1 MEESPDKTV
10 GGDKDTIAEPG
21 PSHLLALSVLSAYG
35 AIAFPLAG
43 AFIALQVLVPTHYA
57 ETTALSLSTI
67 GTIMLVARLWDTIT
81 DPLIGFLSD
90 KTPQRF
96 GRRRIWVVGSVP
108 LICLSIYFLFRPT
121 ADTGIGYLLG
131 WTLAIYVAGTMAI
144 VPFNAWGAELSPDYR
159 QRNRVTGVRAAFG
172 LTGTMAALLV
182 PAILDQQGSGD
193 LAQTLEVITWLA
205 VATLIFASI
214 LLFRVPDNNPTY
226 LPKTQVRDALRLIT
240 QPSPFRQLLLSFLC
254 NSAANAIPATLFLF
268 FVTYVLQVP
277 ELAGPLLF
285 LYFICAA
292 LSVPLWIWI
301 AGRFGKHRTWHWS
314 IVTACLLFV
323 WTPFLGEGDLV
334 LYMLIVLGTGITTGC
349 DLIIPSSMNG
359 DLVEWD
365 AVQNKYRRPGMLF
378 AIWGTTTKLSYAL
391 AIGIAFP
398 LLDLFG
404 FAAGADNS
412 DGALVALGILYG
424 TPCILFKVMALIN
437 MRNYPITEELY
448 REILKKS
455 RGIT

>member
-1 MEESPDKTV
+1 MDESATKKTDASHASAP
-10 GGDKDTIAEPG
+10 GRADRLKLTI
-21 PSHLLALSVLSAYG
+21 LSAYG

-43 AFIALQVLVPTHYA
+43 AFITLQVLIPTHYA

-90 KTPQRF
+90 KTPQRW
-96 GRRRIWVVGSVP
+96 GRRRIWVLGSVP
-108 LICLSIYFLFRPT
+108 LICVSIYFLFRPT
-121 ADTGIGYLLG
+121 ADVGTGYLLG

-182 PAILDQQGSGD
+182 PAILDQQGAAD
-193 LAQTLEVITWLA
+193 LGRTLEVITWLA
-205 VATLIFASI
+205 VATLILSSL
-214 LLFRVPDNNPTY
+214 LLFAVPDDNPTY
-226 LPKTQVRDALRLIT
+226 LPKTQVRDAFRLIAGA
-240 QPSPFRQLLLSFLC
+240 SPFRTLLMSFLF

-268 FVTYVLQVP
+268 YVTYVLKVP
-277 ELAGPLLF
+277 DLAGPLLF

-292 LSVPLWIWI
+292 LSVPVWIRV
-301 AGRFGKHRTWHWS
+301 AARFGKHRTWHWS

-323 WTPFLGEGDLV
+323 WTPFFGEGDLV
-334 LYMLIVLGTGITTGC
+334 LYLIIVFGTGITTGC

-365 AVQNKYRRPGMLF
+365 AVEHGYRRPGMLF

-404 FAAGADNS
+404 FSAGADNS
-412 DGALVALGILYG
+412 GGSLLALAVLYG
-424 TPCILFKVMALIN
+424 TPCILFKMLALYN
-437 MRNYPITEELY
+437 MRAYPITEQVYED
-448 REILKKS
+448 ILKKS
-455 RGIT
+455 RTIS